1 MGHIIPKLNLNRNPE
16 LVDNYGL
23 VCAKNIRLLDDGTI
37 GPDTAEVS
45 IEIQEKLNELL
56 NKDETSK
63 EYKIVGVIPYNT
75 CFYLFVIYQHTVNN
89 VLQTESHIIK
99 YDEKTNAIEE
109 CNCNWNSHYT
119 NENPTKINGICTI
132 NLKSHIILSF
142 GEYYENDSADNNL
155 IPFKVIDL
163 NISSTNDDE
172 SIYTQSPIIPIT
184 NFVIK
189 KTFHAKVSP
198 GVYQFFIRYKI
209 NESLYTNWFLA
220 SKPIYLYTKKKQN
233 TVQGSVYYV
242 DTTKDSYNG
251 LVFNVEHLYPQYL
264 EYYKSFQIGFIQS
277 TYENGTVARS
287 WKEYPINET
296 VIFFDRSQ
304 EYIEEIDTQDLLE
317 VTYDINNVKNVTSF
331 KNKTY
336 ISNYIENSIIGN
348 LETNQ
353 RYANNCIDIKLTTS
367 LGQDVEEDTDV
378 EYILMD
384 ASTEIY
390 DKFKKS
396 DMVSPEAIHDYAKN
410 LIKEAIGN
418 NWDEHQEY
426 SNEIG
431 VIERQSFAGTIE
443 YKIDKRYN
451 HKYDEV
457 NKLNSN
463 LDYIVLSNDLGQV
476 PGYAGI
482 GNIVY
487 YLKDRMMTDA
497 AAIENKNILIA
508 FTDGGWFV
516 INRKTEDMQPIS
528 PDDRWAGYDDLYRFE
543 YLFNIKVDIE
553 CTLEQNTG
561 GNVYYISK
569 DGHLIVTSVDD
580 NVHDTYYNKI
590 YAILEVSYT
599 SEELPSDRDTEP
611 DYNPETDGIFYYT
624 FDLNVYRFNI
634 HNVNSVITQNY
645 VDTTT
650 LIPYQVYNFYV
661 HFVTNDGKET
671 VGYKIGN
678 SRIVT
683 TSDKYIP
690 VIGNL
695 SISPMTIQD
704 GGSDYLANCGNNIS
718 LLPRFEFKEPIPNG
732 YSACFISIAR
742 VAGNVKQLFEEELYK
757 TRRLYNCL
765 EADIYLDTIDS
776 VDKILYM
783 TNTGLFTNVE
793 NAKVEYI
800 PSAYSNDGKLFG
812 TTGKVSAKDFNSN
825 TSDKSYFIDTGYQA
839 NENNLTLERCSLYI
853 KVPEYTTLSHPYR
866 YNLKN
871 HLNCLGFNCEV
882 VKPTINEYDYYRM
895 DTDIYTKNVTETN
908 VMFKRLDPITD
919 YPNLLRNTTTTIQ
932 YVRSNYNLNCISKY
946 DTSGINRKI
955 TTNSTSKYS
964 YIYDVINSPALDQI
978 YDLKSC
984 FKDYTKPLYYPYNE
998 NTNYITE
1005 YNNTIRSSEAYADE
1019 ADTIQIKFNA
1029 SDYYNAPTNKGKIIF
1044 IKSIGNSIIIHTE
1057 DSMFMFN
1064 GNNTIS
1070 ANGGEQ
1076 IQLQESNVF
1085 DTGITEIFGSEYGFG
1100 GIQKQHHQIISEN
1113 GYLFYDSDANVIY
1126 LYQDNKQNKVI
1137 SDTIKKLLKNVLDV
1151 KFASDYYNNRFFIK
1165 LIYENTN
1172 IILSYDVRSKSFIS
1186 LHDINFDYA
1195 FNSKTLCYLVKN
1207 NNIYKKEVIYN
1218 PTNIL
1223 TQPLYDNVDIFPIY
1237 TNSNKTLAKPYVDII
1252 CNNDYDNVKVLD
1264 YVSWICKKVLN
1275 PYKGI
1280 QTNEFV
1286 ETDDN
1291 SQLMQMNVA
1300 EEDEID
1306 YPAQGILI
1314 YSNLTAKG
1322 TTYFK
1327 FNTVAEL
1334 DEIIKENRRLYAE
1347 QGLYDATQ
1355 GQYGSLKPRDMPYF
1369 QLGHW
1374 NYNNFRNDLDNT
1386 DITKTWY
1393 PQTHSDNK
1401 SLLYGN
1407 YFVVRLIFDV
1417 GVNFKLKDLMFAIN
1431 NSYETRR

>member
-45 IEIQEKLNELL
+45 IEIQGKLNALL
-56 NKDETSK
+56 NEDYDINNEDETSE

-75 CFYLFVIYQHTVNN
+75 CFYLFVVNGN
-89 VLQTESHIIK
+89 DSYIVK
-99 YDEKTNAIEE
+99 YDEKTNDVEE
-109 CNCNWNSHYT
+109 CNCNWHSHYT
-119 NENPTKINGICTI
+119 ANNPTKINGICTI

-142 GEYYENDSADNNL
+142 GEYYENDSDDNDL

-163 NISSTNDDE
+163 NISSTDDDE
-172 SIYTQSPIIPIT
+172 SIYTQSPTIPIT

-189 KTFHAKVSP
+189 KTYHAKVSP

-209 NESLYTNWFLA
+209 NEGLYTNWFLA

-251 LVFNVEHLYPQYL
+251 LVFNVEHLYPEYL
-264 EYYKSFQIGFIQS
+264 KYYKSFQIGFIQS

-287 WKEYPINET
+287 WKEYPTSET

-304 EYIEEIDTQDLLE
+304 EYIEEIDIQDLLE

-336 ISNYIENSIIGN
+336 ISNYIENSIVGN

-353 RYANNCIDIKLTTS
+353 HYANTCIDIKLTTS
-367 LGQDVEEDTDV
+367 LGQDVAEDTDV
-378 EYILMD
+378 EYILMNGS
-384 ASTEIY
+384 STIY
-390 DKFKKS
+390 EKFVKS
-396 DMVSPEAIHDYAKN
+396 TMVSPENINGYAKN
-410 LIKEAIGN
+410 LIKGAVRDNDWE
-418 NWDEHQEY
+418 EHQEV
-426 SNEIG
+426 SNQIG
-431 VIERQSFAGTIE
+431 VMKKQSFTSVE
-443 YKIDKRYN
+443 YKIDNSYN
-451 HKYDEV
+451 RKYDEV
-457 NKLNSN
+457 NKLADDLN
-463 LDYIVLSNDLGQV
+463 YIILSNDLGQV
-476 PGYAGI
+476 PGYEGI
-482 GNIVY
+482 NNIAY
-487 YLKDRMMTDA
+487 YLKNRMMEETPD
-497 AAIENKNILIA
+497 EKHENILMV
-508 FTDGGWFV
+508 FTNGGWFV
-516 INRKTEDMQPIS
+516 INRHTEDMVS
-528 PDDRWAGYDDLYRFE
+528 EGSTDYWAGYDDLYDFSS
-543 YLFNIKVDIE
+543 LWDIKIYPEE
-553 CTLEQNTG
+553 CELRLDNG
-561 GNVYYISK
+561 GNVYYIST
-569 DGHLIVTSVDD
+569 DGHLIITNVDD
-580 NVHDTYYNKI
+580 IQDTRYNKI
-590 YAILEVSYT
+590 YAILEVVYT
-599 SEELPSDRDTEP
+599 SEELPSDRHGES
-611 DYNPETDGIFYYT
+611 DYNPATDGIFYYS
-624 FDLNVYRFNI
+624 FDLNVYTFNI
-634 HNVNSVITQNY
+634 HNVKGVITQNY

-671 VGYKIGN
+671 VGYKIGD

-683 TSDKYIP
+683 TNDNYIP

-695 SISPMTIQD
+695 NISPIKLVFNA
-704 GGSDYLANCGNNIS
+704 SYLANCANNIS
-718 LLPRFEFKEPIPNG
+718 LLPSFEFKQPIPKG
-732 YSACFISIAR
+732 YSACFITIAR
-742 VAGNVKQLFEEELYK
+742 VAGNIKQLFEEDLYK
-757 TRRLYNCL
+757 KRRLYNCL
-765 EADIYLDTIDS
+765 EADMYLDTVDS

-783 TNTGLFTNVE
+783 TNTGLFTNIA
-793 NAKVEYI
+793 NAEVEYI

-812 TTGKVSAKDFNSN
+812 TTGKVSAKEFNEA
-825 TSDKSYFIDTGYQA
+825 TTEGTGYFIDTGYQA

-853 KVPEYTTLSHPYR
+853 KVPEYTTSIRVYR
-866 YNLKN
+866 YNQKN

-882 VKPTINEYDYYRM
+882 VKPTTNEYDYYRV
-895 DTDIYTKNVTETN
+895 DTDIYAKNATETG
-908 VMFKRLDPITD
+908 VMFERIDPITD
-919 YPNLLRNTTTTIQ
+919 YPALLKNTPTSKQ

-946 DTSGINRKI
+946 DTAGINRKI
-955 TTNSTSKYS
+955 TTDSTNDNS

-984 FKDYTKPLYYPYNE
+984 FRDYTKPLYYPYNE
-998 NTNYITE
+998 TTNYITE
-1005 YNNTIRSSEAYADE
+1005 YNNTVRSSEAYADE

-1044 IKSIGNSIIIHTE
+1044 MKSIGNSIIIHTE

-1085 DTGITEIFGSEYGFG
+1085 DTGIVEIFGSEYGFG

-1151 KFASDYYNNRFFIK
+1151 RFASDYYNNRFFIK
-1165 LIYENTN
+1165 LEYETNN

-1207 NNIYKKEVIYN
+1207 DNIYKKEVVYS

-1223 TQPLYDNVDIFPIY
+1223 VQPLYDNVDIFPIY
-1237 TNSNKTLAKPYVDII
+1237 TNANKTLAKPYIDII

-1264 YVSWICKKVLN
+1264 YVSWICKKVNN
-1275 PYKGI
+1275 PYRGI

-1291 SQLMQMNVA
+1291 SQLEKMNVA

-1334 DEIIKENRRLYAE
+1334 NAILKDNRRLYAE

-1355 GQYGSLKPRDMPYF
+1355 GEYGSLKPRDMPYF

-1374 NYNNFRNDLDNT
+1374 NYNYFRNDLDNT
-1386 DITKTWY
+1386 DVTKTWY

>member
-45 IEIQEKLNELL
+45 IEIQGKLNALL
-56 NKDETSK
+56 NEDYDINNEDETSK

-75 CFYLFVIYQHTVNN
+75 CFYLFVVNGN
-89 VLQTESHIIK
+89 DSYIVK
-99 YDEKTNAIEE
+99 YDEKTNDVEE
-109 CNCNWNSHYT
+109 CNCNWHSHYT
-119 NENPTKINGICTI
+119 ANNPTKINGICTI

-142 GEYYENDSADNNL
+142 GEYYENDSDDNDL

-163 NISSTNDDE
+163 NISSMNDDE
-172 SIYTQSPIIPIT
+172 SIYTQSPTIPIT

-189 KTFHAKVSP
+189 KTYHAKVSP

-209 NESLYTNWFLA
+209 NEGLYTNWFLA
-220 SKPIYLYTKKKQN
+220 SKPIYLYTKKKQD

-264 EYYKSFQIGFIQS
+264 DYYKSFQIGFIQS

-287 WKEYPINET
+287 WKEYPTSET
-296 VIFFDRSQ
+296 IVFFDRNQ
-304 EYIEEIDTQDLLE
+304 EYIEEIDIQDLLNA
-317 VTYDINNVKNVTSF
+317 TYDINNVKNVTSF

-336 ISNYIENSIIGN
+336 ISNYIENSIVGN
-348 LETNQ
+348 REINQ
-353 RYANNCIDIKLTTS
+353 NYADSFIDIKLTTS
-367 LGQDVEEDTDV
+367 LGQDTEEDTDI
-378 EYILMD
+378 EYILMSGS
-384 ASTEIY
+384 ATIY
-390 DKFKKS
+390 DTFVKS
-396 DMVSPEAIHDYAKN
+396 DMVSPEAIDGYAKT
-410 LIKEAIGN
+410 LIKNSISN
-418 NWDEHQEY
+418 DWDKHQEY

-431 VIERQSFAGTIE
+431 VMQKQSFEGTIS
-443 YKIDKRYN
+443 YYIDKQYDR
-451 HKYDEV
+451 KYDIVDNLETNV
-457 NKLNSN
+457 NYITVSN
-463 LDYIVLSNDLGQV
+463 NLGRV
-476 PGYAGI
+476 PGYIKMTA
-482 GNIVY
+482 IVD
-487 YLKDRMMTDA
+487 YLRNRMMID
-497 AAIENKNILIA
+497 EGDDKYKNVLIA

-516 INRKTEDMQPIS
+516 INRQTQDMQS
-528 PDDRWAGYDDLYRFE
+528 MGATDYWAGYNDSYNFQVLFKINVDDDCALKQS
-543 YLFNIKVDIE
+543 N
-553 CTLEQNTG
+553 G
-561 GNVYYISK
+561 GGEYYINK
-569 DGHLIVTSVDD
+569 NGHLIVTDVDD
-580 NVHDTYYNKI
+580 LSDTHFNNI
-590 YAILEVSYT
+590 YAILEVSYK
-599 SEELPSDRDTEP
+599 SEEQPTNRDLNPE
-611 DYNPETDGIFYYT
+611 YNAETDGIFYYT
-624 FDLNVYRFNI
+624 FDLNVYNFNI

-650 LIPYQVYNFYV
+650 LLPYQVYNFYI

-671 VGYKIGN
+671 VGYKIGD

-683 TSDKYIP
+683 TNDNYIP

-695 SISPMTIQD
+695 NISPIKLQYNA
-704 GGSDYLANCGNNIS
+704 SYLANCGNNIS
-718 LLPRFEFKEPIPNG
+718 LLPRFEFKKPIPEG
-732 YSACFISIAR
+732 YSACFITIAR

-757 TRRLYNCL
+757 RRRLYNCL
-765 EADIYLDTIDS
+765 EADMYLDTVDS
-776 VDKILYM
+776 VDKIIYM
-783 TNTGLFTNVE
+783 ADTGLVTNIE
-793 NAKVEYI
+793 SAQVEYI

-812 TTGKVSAKDFNSN
+812 TTGKVSAKNFD
-825 TSDKSYFIDTGYQA
+825 TTTADKSYFIDTGYQV
-839 NENNLTLERCSLYI
+839 NENNLILERCTLYI
-853 KVPEYTTLSHPYR
+853 KIPEYTTAIHTYN
-866 YNLKN
+866 YNLKSY
-871 HLNCLGFNCEV
+871 LNCLGFNCEV
-882 VKPTINEYDYYRM
+882 VKPTKNEFDYYRM
-895 DTDIYTKNVTETN
+895 DTDIYSKNVTETTIT
-908 VMFKRLDPITD
+908 FERLDPVTSHPTLLENTQTD
-919 YPNLLRNTTTTIQ
+919 IQ

-946 DTSGINRKI
+946 DTAGINRKI
-955 TTNSTSKYS
+955 TTNSTNNYS

-984 FKDYTKPLYYPYNE
+984 FRDYTKPLYYPYNE
-998 NTNYITE
+998 NTNYITK
-1005 YNNTIRSSEAYADE
+1005 YNNTVRSSEAYADE
-1019 ADTIQIKFNA
+1019 ADTIQIKFNP

-1044 IKSIGNSIIIHTE
+1044 MKSIGNSIIIHTE

-1085 DTGITEIFGSEYGFG
+1085 DTGIIEIFGSEYGFG

-1137 SDTIKKLLKNVLDV
+1137 SDTIKKLLKNVSDV
-1151 KFASDYYNNRFFIK
+1151 RFASDYYNNRFFIK
-1165 LIYENTN
+1165 LTYLNDGTETN

-1207 NNIYKKEVIYN
+1207 NNIYKKEVVYN

-1223 TQPLYDNVDIFPIY
+1223 VQPLYDNVDIFPIY
-1237 TNSNKTLAKPYVDII
+1237 TNANKTLAKPYIDVI

-1264 YVSWICKKVLN
+1264 YVSWICKKVNN

-1280 QTNEFV
+1280 RTNEFV

-1291 SQLMQMNVA
+1291 SQLAQMNVA

-1334 DEIIKENRRLYAE
+1334 DTILKENRRLYAE
-1347 QGLYDATQ
+1347 QGLYDAT
-1355 GQYGSLKPRDMPYF
+1355 GGTYGSLKPRDMPYF

-1374 NYNNFRNDLDNT
+1374 NYNDFRNDLDNDDVT
-1386 DITKTWY
+1386 RTNSY
-1393 PQTHSDNK
+1393 SDNK

-1431 NSYETRR
+1431 NGYETRR